1 MNQFALLV
9 FVLLGLFAGG
19 SQAQLGGLGGQRGLG
34 LPDLG
39 GLTELGRPLRN
50 DGRLRQ
56 RIDASLAPLDLQ
68 GLRQRLLEDRL
79 SRHPRELGR
88 DPAGELI
95 VQRQLLALPSSAPAR
110 DRLLALPGVTL
121 LEATQL
127 DGLELSWLLLQADAT
142 LLPQL
147 RALDP
152 DGQYDYQHIYLG
164 SGTVG
169 SPAVRRDKASKP
181 SAKPIAQARVGLID
195 SGVDARHP
203 ALRDA
208 MLQRYGCEGQ
218 AHPAA
223 HGTAVASLLVGQDA
237 NFQGALPGASLF
249 AADVYCDAATGGSV
263 QAIAQGLAWLARERV
278 GVINISLVGPPNLL
292 LQRAVAAAVAKGHL
306 IVAAVGN
313 DGPAAPPLYPAAW
326 PGVVAV
332 TGVDARRRVLAEA
345 GRGPHLSLAAPGSQ
359 MVGATNG
366 GGYLPL
372 RGTSFA
378 APLVAGLLAASLAQP
393 DAVGAGAAL
402 AQLRS
407 QAIDLGTPGRD
418 DIYGWGL
425 VGERLRTAEPR

>member
-1 MNQFALLV
+1 MLV
-9 FVLLGLFAGG
+9 FVLLGLFAGN
-19 SQAQLGGLGGQRGLG
+19 SQAQLGGLGGLRGPG
-34 LPDLG
+34 LPGFG
-39 GLTELGRPLRN
+39 GLNELDRSLRN
-50 DGRLRQ
+50 DGLLRQ
-56 RIDASLAPLDLQ
+56 RMDASLAPLDLQ
-68 GLRQRLLEDRL
+68 GLRQRLLEDKL

-95 VQRQLLALPSSAPAR
+95 VRRQLLALPSSALAR
-110 DRLLALPGVTL
+110 ERLLALPSVTL
-121 LEATQL
+121 LEETQL
-127 DGLELSWLLLQADAT
+127 EGLEVSWLLLQADAT

-147 RALDP
+147 RQLDP

-164 SGTVG
+164 SGAMG
-169 SPAVRRDKASKP
+169 LAAPSSKAASNSPSNKP
-181 SAKPIAQARVGLID
+181 VAQARVGLID
-195 SGVDARHP
+195 SGVDTRHP

-208 MLQRYGCEGQ
+208 RLQRYGCEGQ

-237 NFQGALPGASLF
+237 NFQGALPGATLF

-345 GRGPHLSLAAPGSQ
+345 GRGAHLSLTAPGSQ
-359 MVGATNG
+359 MVGAANG

-378 APLVAGLLAASLAQP
+378 APLVAGLLAASLAEP
-393 DAVGAGAAL
+393 DVIGAGAAL
-402 AQLRS
+402 AQLQR
-407 QAIDLGTPGRD
+407 QAIDLGAPGRD

-425 VGERLRTAEPR
+425 VGERLRTVEPR

>member
-1 MNQFALLV
+1 MNQIATLV
-9 FVLLGLFAGG
+9 LVLLGLFAG
-19 SQAQLGGLGGQRGLG
+19 SSEAQLGGLGGQRGLG

-39 GLTELGRPLRN
+39 GLNELGRPLRN
-50 DGRLRQ
+50 DGLLRQ
-56 RIDASLAPLDLQ
+56 RVDTSLAPLDLQ

-79 SRHPRELGR
+79 SRHSRELSR

-95 VQRQLLALPSSAPAR
+95 VQRQLLALPSSTPAR
-110 DRLLALPGVTL
+110 ERLLALPGITL
-121 LEATQL
+121 LEETQL
-127 DGLELSWLLLQADAT
+127 DGLAVSWLLLQADAT

-169 SPAVRRDKASKP
+169 SSAVSRGDASKANDKAKTE
-181 SAKPIAQARVGLID
+181 ARVGLID
-195 SGVDARHP
+195 SGVDTLHS
-203 ALRDA
+203 ALRDTK
-208 MLQRYGCEGQ
+208 LQRYGCEGQ
-218 AHPAA
+218 AHPAT
-223 HGTAVASLLVGQDA
+223 HGTAVASLLIGQDA
-237 NFQGALPGASLF
+237 NFQGALPGATLF

-345 GRGPHLSLAAPGSQ
+345 GRGPHLSWAAPGSQ
-359 MVGATNG
+359 MFGAANG

-378 APLVAGLLAASLAQP
+378 APLVAGLLASSLAQP
-393 DAVGAGAAL
+393 DEVGAGAAL

-407 QAIDLGTPGRD
+407 QAIDLGPPGRD